1 MRANTFCVACIVLPL
16 VLARNASETFNSIG
30 SHLNNAS
37 ILRGSERRFKSL
49 ESDTR
54 LSSFVSRLKSYV
66 NETSFDTDKFKL
78 DVSQLRKELAEIDIS
93 MQIEEIMDHYSN
105 DGTFVATKDWKQ
117 NEKTAD
123 ELRFAKYM
131 LRAMSDSVQDLHF
144 SDGENSLGHHLL
156 RCLTQL
162 NIRLLLLRDCQ
173 GIPDPSIPG
182 YGEMVFIQGQYLK
195 VWKDTYTKLAYVPPG
210 LNHKLMKY
218 FVQAEN
224 TLKVLA
230 RLSQRRRGSNKV
242 QALDSD
248 RLILD

>member
-1 MRANTFCVACIVLPL
+1 MRANTFCVAYIVLPL

-37 ILRGSERRFKSL
+37 ILRGSERKFKSL

-54 LSSFVSRLKSYV
+54 LDSFVSRLKSYV
-66 NETSFDTDKFKL
+66 NETNFDTDKFTL
-78 DVSQLRKELAEIDIS
+78 DVFQLRRELADIDIS
-93 MQIEEIMDHYSN
+93 MQIEKIMEHYSN
-105 DGTFVATKDWKQ
+105 DGTFVAPQDWKQ
-117 NEKTAD
+117 NEKPAD

-131 LRAMSDSVQDLHF
+131 LRAMLDLVQDLHF
-144 SDGENSLGHHLL
+144 LDGENGLGHHLL

-162 NIRLLLLRDCQ
+162 NIRLLHLRNCQ
-173 GIPDPSIPG
+173 GIPDPLIPG

-195 VWKDTYTKLAYVPPG
+195 VWKNTYTKLAYVPPG

-230 RLSQRRRGSNKV
+230 RLSQRLRGSNKV
-242 QALDSD
+242 QALDVN